1 MAPST
6 RPADGPRAETTAPAD
21 APMHRD
27 LKNRHLQM
35 ISLGSA
41 IGTGLFLISGTSV
54 QTAGPIVLLGYA
66 IAGIVLYGVMRML
79 GEMAVAHP
87 VAGSWSAYAREYLG
101 KPAGFIAGWNW
112 WYVCVVVC
120 MVELTAASEFMAFWF
135 PDMPRWITTAVCL
148 VLITAA
154 NTFNVK
160 AFGEFEFY
168 FTLIKV
174 TAVVAMIVIGIAIIF
189 GAGDYNVHGLQ
200 NLWAHGGFAPKGL
213 GAFMISLVAITF
225 SFGGIESLG
234 TAAGEVEEPA
244 RNIPRAINQ
253 VLLRILVFYVG
264 AIGVMLII
272 WPWDKVGTEG
282 SPFVLML
289 VGLGIGGAATLLN
302 IVVLTAALSVA
313 NVMTYSNARVLYDLA
328 ASGQAP
334 RFLAHTNARGVPVRA
349 LLLNSGFVA
358 VAVLLNVVLP
368 GKALVLLIPVVVGAE
383 LITWSIIALSHLRFR
398 SREGAGVFKTPLS
411 PLTNYLCLGYFALI
425 YILMTQDPASRAGAI
440 ALPLW
445 FCGLLIVGSLL
456 NRVRR

>member
-456 NRVRR
+456 NRLRR